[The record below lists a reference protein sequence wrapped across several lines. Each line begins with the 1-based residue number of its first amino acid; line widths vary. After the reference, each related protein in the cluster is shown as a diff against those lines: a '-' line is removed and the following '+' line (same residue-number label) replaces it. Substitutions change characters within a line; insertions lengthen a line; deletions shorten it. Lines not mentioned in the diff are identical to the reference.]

1 MKKSTIITTL
11 ILAFLSQFAFGQQT
25 NTSTVHTTAKKHHKH
40 IKYDYIIT
48 ISTEFGDMKAV
59 LFDITPQHKANFLK
73 LAQRGFYDATTFHRV
88 IPNFM
93 IQGGDSLS
101 KDNDPNNDG
110 TGGMSYTLPA
120 EIEDS
125 IMHIRGALAAARL
138 GDGVNPSK
146 ASNGSQFYVVQN
158 LEGTPWLDGQYTVFG
173 EVFDNL
179 EVLDKIAQQ
188 PRDARDRP
196 LKDIKMKVSVKKMKK
211 KKITQ
216 EYGYI
221 YL

>member
-1 MKKSTIITTL
+1 MKKITIITLLFMAL
-11 ILAFLSQFAFGQQT
+11 ISQLTFAQQ
-25 NTSTVHTTAKKHHKH
+25 SAKTVHTLAKKHHKH
-40 IKYDYIIT
+40 IKFDYVVT
-48 ISTEFGDMKAV
+48 ISTEFGDMKAI
-59 LFDITPQHKANFLK
+59 LFDITPKHKENFMK
-73 LAQRGFYDATTFHRV
+73 LAERGFYDGTTFHRV

-101 KDNDPNNDG
+101 KDTDPNNDG

-120 EIEDS
+120 EIKDS

-138 GDGVNPSK
+138 GDAVNPAK
-146 ASNGSQFYVVQN
+146 ESNGSQFYVVQN

-179 EVLDKIAQQ
+179 EVLDKIVQQ
-188 PRDARDRP
+188 PRDGRDRP
-196 LKDIKMKVSVKKMKK
+196 LKDIKMKVTVKKMKK

-216 EYGYI
+216 EYGYV